1 MIWYV
6 LLLLFGVGMILV
18 ACDIESRKGF
28 FAAAPWGIP
37 GLVATLLAFFLY
49 IAQVFL
55 PLVGS

>member
-6 LLLLFGVGMILV
+6 LLLLLGVGLVLV
-18 ACDIESRKGF
+18 ACDIERRKGS

-37 GLVATLLAFFLY
+37 GLVAILLAFFLY